1 MNKKTISTI
10 VATILATLLIS
21 SIAYALPTI
30 SSADNQTFS
39 QNDSPQQLRDITITD
54 DASLA
59 LITKGN
65 IRITIPADIEIIF
78 NTELTQEQFAIYGT
92 AVDNA
97 KVLAK
102 PAITFE
108 NGDKTLVIPVLAD
121 FAAGEQM
128 VITKL
133 FVEGFHNQPNSS
145 KYLQLKINDGA
156 TQYIDNRELYIQ
168 TGSFEDTH
176 SPDMPTGIALVNT
189 TTGVKITWTD
199 PTDLDLQT
207 IQILRGKEGVS
218 VSGTTYAE
226 VADGVEEYIDTD
238 ILEGQTVKY
247 ILRANDGLNLSA
259 NTAEFSILFEATSVE
274 ATPEIPV
281 ETPVACTLDY
291 NPVCGVDG
299 VTYGNECAAVEAAGV
314 EVAYVGECTDV
325 TVETLSTNETGT
337 LTDIGNHWAELEI
350 LSMFD
355 RGIVTGNPDGT
366 FKPDS
371 NLNRAEAAALLY
383 RVLGLAAPD
392 VPFERPFSD
401 VLGTDWYAG
410 YLNDLLEMKLVA
422 GNPDGT
428 YRPAN
433 NINRA
438 EFLTLAMN
446 VYYHLAD
453 VEVQQHINTLK
464 NGEKTNA
471 YGDLADD
478 WYTGTVTAATT
489 LGFVHGA
496 QCDAGNCFYAS
507 NQITR
512 AEAAT
517 ILYNMF

>member
-1 MNKKTISTI
+1 MKTSKISVI
-10 VATILATLLIS
+10 GGVLIATLLFS
-21 SIAYALPTI
+21 SIAYAAPTI
-30 SSADNQTFS
+30 SSADNQTFN

-54 DASLA
+54 DASVA
-59 LITKGN
+59 EIIQGN
-65 IRITIPADIEIIF
+65 IRVTIPDDIQIIF
-78 NTELTQEQFAIYGT
+78 NTELTKEQFAIYGT
-92 AVDNA
+92 AVNSG

-108 NGDKTLVIPVLAD
+108 NGDKTLLIPVVAD
-121 FAAGEQM
+121 FAAGEQII
-128 VITKL
+128 ITKV
-133 FVEGFHNQPNSS
+133 FVEGFHSQPDAS
-145 KYLQLKINDGA
+145 KYLKLQINTA
-156 TQYIDNRELYIQ
+156 TVQYIDNRELYIY
-168 TGSFEDTH
+168 TGSIEDTH
-176 SPDMPTGIALVNT
+176 APDMPTGITLANT
-189 TTGVKITWTD
+189 ATGVKITWTD

-207 IQILRGKEGVS
+207 IQILRGKGTS
-218 VSGTTYAE
+218 SISGTAYTE
-226 VADGVEEYIDTD
+226 IADGVQEYIDTD
-238 ILEGQTVKY
+238 VIVGETVKY
-247 ILRANDGLNLSA
+247 MLRASDGRNISA
-259 NTAEFSILFEATSVE
+259 NTAEFSIVVVEPATDV
-274 ATPEIPV
+274 PV
-281 ETPVACTLDY
+281 DNPVACTMDY

-299 VTYGNECAAVEAAGV
+299 VTYSNKCNAEDAAGV
-314 EVAYVGECTDV
+314 AINYTGECTDV
-325 TVETLSTNETGT
+325 TVETLTTTEPGT
-337 LTDIGNHWAELEI
+337 LTDISNHWAEVEI

-355 RGIVTGNPDGT
+355 RGIITGNPDGT

-383 RVLGLAAPD
+383 RVLGLDTPD
-392 VPFERPFSD
+392 VPFNRPFSD

-428 YRPAN
+428 YRPAS

-446 VYYHLAD
+446 VYYHLAT
-453 VEVQQHINTLK
+453 VEVQQHINILK
-464 NGEKTNA
+464 NGEKTKA

-507 NQITR
+507 SQITR